1 MENKKRK
8 FTPEEKLSLLQ
19 EAEREGAAV
28 TCRKY
33 NISHSLISYWKKK
46 YLGQGL
52 HGLKAAY
59 KRVDPAVRA
68 LENENEQLK
77 KIIAKQT
84 IELEFKTELLKI
96 AGIDPSK
103 KKKW

>member
-33 NISHSLISYWKKK
+33 NISHSLISHWKKK
-46 YLGQGL
+46 YLIQGIQGL
-52 HGLKAAY
+52 KGTY
-59 KRVDPAVRA
+59 KRVDQAVRT
-68 LENENEQLK
+68 LKEENDMLK
-77 KIIAKQT
+77 RIIAKQT
-84 IELEFKTELLKI
+84 IELEFKTELLTAAEI
-96 AGIDPSK
+96 NPSK

>member
-33 NISHSLISYWKKK
+33 NISHSLISHWKKK
-46 YLGQGL
+46 YLEQGIQ
-52 HGLKAAY
+52 GLKAAY

-68 LENENEQLK
+68 LENENEHLK
-77 KIIAKQT
+77 KIIARQT
-84 IELEFKTELLKI
+84 IELDFKTELLRI
-96 AGIDPSK
+96 AEINPLK

>member
-1 MENKKRK
+1 MENKRRK

-33 NISHSLISYWKKK
+33 NISHSLITHWKKK
-46 YLGQGL
+46 YLGQGF

-68 LENENEQLK
+68 LQEENERLK

-84 IELEFKTELLKI
+84 IELEFKTELLKVTE
-96 AGIDPSK
+96 IDPSK
-103 KKKW
+103 KKRW

>member
-19 EAEREGAAV
+19 EADREGAAV

-33 NISHSLISYWKKK
+33 NLSHSLISHWKKK

-68 LENENEQLK
+68 LEDENERLK
-77 KIIAKQT
+77 RIIAKQT

-96 AGIDPSK
+96 AEINPSK

>member
-1 MENKKRK
+1 MENKRRK

-19 EAEREGAAV
+19 EADREGVTV

-46 YLGQGL
+46 YLGQGV
-52 HGLKAAY
+52 HGLKAVY

-68 LENENEQLK
+68 LEDENERLK
-77 KIIAKQT
+77 RIIAKQT

-96 AGIDPSK
+96 AEIDPSK

>member
-33 NISHSLISYWKKK
+33 NISHSLISHWKKK
-46 YLGQGL
+46 YLRNGL
-52 HGLKAAY
+52 HGLRAAY

-68 LENENEQLK
+68 LESENEQLK
-77 KIIAKQT
+77 RIIAKQT
-84 IELEFKTELLKI
+84 IELEFKTELLKAAEI
-96 AGIDPSK
+96 EPSK

>member
-33 NISHSLISYWKKK
+33 NISHSLISHWKKK
-46 YLGQGL
+46 YLVQGL
-52 HGLKAAY
+52 QGLKGNY
-59 KRVDPAVRA
+59 KRVDPAVRT
-68 LENENEQLK
+68 LKEENDMLK
-77 KIIAKQT
+77 RIIAKQA
-84 IELEFKTELLKI
+84 IELEFKTELLQAAEI
-96 AGIDPSK
+96 NPSK

>member
-1 MENKKRK
+1 MENKRRK
-8 FTPEEKLSLLQ
+8 FTPEEKLSIIQ
-19 EAEREGAAV
+19 EADREGAAA

-33 NISHSLISYWKKK
+33 NLSHSLLTHWKKK

-68 LENENEQLK
+68 LEDENERLK
-77 KIIAKQT
+77 RIIAKQT

-96 AGIDPSK
+96 AEIDPSK